1 MKKIIIKIVS
11 LFSFGLLMMFNITTI
26 KNAPMLKVQI
36 NDVRADTVTCCVEF
50 GSICVVDEDNAVP
63 NYYKKEEGSCDS

>member
-36 NDVRADTVTCCVEF
+36 NDVRADTGTCCSEIGSTCVIGDYVEH
-50 GSICVVDEDNAVP
+50 GA
-63 NYYKKEEGSCDS
+63 YYKKEGSCDS